1 MDTQANE
8 KFEGWCIVEL
18 MGHNVIAGYV
28 TEQVIGGAAML
39 WVDVPAIPDETR
51 QAFTKFFAPSAIYGI
66 TPTSEEHARTA
77 AEKIRAR
84 PVDLWIVPNPKP
96 QLVTKVADPMDPE
109 QKALLMEEADDHWDE
124 DDVDGIAF

>member
-1 MDTQANE
+1 MDSQANE

-28 TEQVIGGAAML
+28 TEQVMGGAAML
-39 WVDVPAIPDETR
+39 RVDVPAIPDETR

-77 AEKIRAR
+77 AERIRAR
-84 PVDLWIVPNPKP
+84 PIDLWIVPNPKP
-96 QLVTKVADPMDPE
+96 QLVARVADPE
-109 QKALLMEEADDHWDE
+109 QEEIDAEAADNHDWD
-124 DDVDGIAF
+124 DDDDDDNPF